1 MIGSLVLMATLQ
13 HTLPPATGLHGTY
26 AGPVLNCYSG
36 DCMPGF
42 SWFTVAKDGTYHGQ
56 TIAKKPGDA
65 CLSHDPKGWTGR
77 LYKLGKHTF
86 YALNDG
92 ADEGYILQVSRNRQQ
107 AASTY
112 MGAESGVIESNLY
125 FKTTINPDAL
135 LSVARG
141 RMCQ

>member
-1 MIGSLVLMATLQ
+1 MIASLALAATLQ
-13 HTLPPATGLHGTY
+13 NLPPATGLSGTY
-26 AGPVLNCYSG
+26 AGPVLNCYQG

-42 SWFTVAKDGTYHGQ
+42 SWFTVSRDGRYHGQ
-56 TIAKKPGDA
+56 TIGKKPGDA

-77 LYKLGKHTF
+77 LYRLGKDTYF
-86 YALNDG
+86 ALNDG
-92 ADEGYILQVSRNRQQ
+92 ADDGYILQVSRNRQQ

-141 RMCQ
+141 RMCE